1 MPTLGVNAVFKL
13 DNSGGTLTDLSQYI
27 TSVSGLPGTA
37 DLQDVTT
44 LGSAGRKWVPGLRTA
59 QITLEGIWDPA
70 VDAHF
75 GPLVGASAT
84 QTFEYGPEGGSAGK
98 VKYTGECRVA
108 DYEAPSSVGEP
119 VSWSATLQV
128 DGGITRSTF

>member
-13 DNSGGTLTDLSQYI
+13 RNSGGTLVDLSQYV
-27 TSVSGLPGTA
+27 TSVSGLPGDA

-44 LGSAGRKWVPGLRTA
+44 FGSAGRKWLPGIRSA
-59 QITLEGIWDPA
+59 EISVEGVWDPV

-75 GPLVGASAT
+75 AGIIGSAGT
-84 QTFEYGPEGGSAGK
+84 QTFEFGPEGGTSGK

-108 DYEAPSSVGEP
+108 SYQTSGGVGEP
-119 VSWSATLQV
+119 VGFSATLRV
-128 DGGITRSTF
+128 DGAITRTTF